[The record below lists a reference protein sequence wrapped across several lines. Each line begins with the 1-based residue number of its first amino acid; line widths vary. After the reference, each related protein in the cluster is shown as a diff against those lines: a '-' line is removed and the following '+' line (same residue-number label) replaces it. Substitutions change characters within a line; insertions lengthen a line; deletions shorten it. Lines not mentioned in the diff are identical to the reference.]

1 MTETNDASQPV
12 LEATDV
18 RKSFGK
24 LDVLKG
30 ISLTLMKG
38 ESVCIMGPS
47 GGGKSTFLRSINCLE
62 MIDTGTIRVCGEE
75 MGYRTTATGRRQLS
89 ERAIAVQRRQ
99 TGMVFQQFNLFF
111 TMTALDNVA
120 SGLVHVYGV
129 NREDA
134 REQAYEQL
142 KLVGIADKAESYPI
156 QLSGGQQQRVA
167 IARAIAVKP
176 KLMLFDEP
184 TSALDPEMVQE
195 VLDVIFNLRKAGM
208 TMILVTHE
216 VGFAKK
222 AADRVMLIADGVV
235 AEQASPQRFFENPQ
249 SERTQ
254 QFLSRVL
261 H

>member
-1 MTETNDASQPV
+1 MTDSNSQQTPI
-12 LEATDV
+12 LEAVDV

-30 ISLTLMKG
+30 VSLTLHKG

-62 MIDTGTIRVCGEE
+62 MIDAGTMRVCGQD
-75 MGYRTTATGRRQLS
+75 MGYRETANGRQRLS
-89 ERAIAVQRRQ
+89 EAVIARQRRK

-111 TMTALDNVA
+111 TMNALDNVA
-120 SGLVHVYGV
+120 SGLIHVYGV
-129 NREDA
+129 KKEQA
-134 REQAYEQL
+134 REQAFEQL
-142 KLVGIADKAESYPI
+142 KLVGIADKADAYPI

-167 IARAIAVKP
+167 IARALAVKP
-176 KLMLFDEP
+176 ELMLFDEP

-195 VLDVIFNLRKAGM
+195 VLDVIYDLRRGGM
-208 TMILVTHE
+208 TMVLVTHE

-222 AADRVMLIADGVV
+222 AADQVLLIADGVI
-235 AEQASPQRFFENPQ
+235 AEKASPEAFFGNPQ
-249 SERTQ
+249 SERTR

>member
-1 MTETNDASQPV
+1 MTEAGTMPV
-12 LEATDV
+12 LEAVDV

-24 LDVLKG
+24 LNVLKG
-30 ISLTLMKG
+30 VSVSLNKG
-38 ESVCIMGPS
+38 ESLCIMGPS

-62 MIDTGTIRVCGEE
+62 MIDSGTLKVCGEE
-75 MGYRTTATGRRQLS
+75 MGYRTIGDGRKRLR
-89 ERAIAVQRRQ
+89 EAAIARQRRK
-99 TGMVFQQFNLFF
+99 TGMVFQQFNLFL
-111 TMTALDNVA
+111 TMNALDNVA

-129 NREDA
+129 AREQA

-142 KLVGIADKAESYPI
+142 KLVGIADKADAYPI

-167 IARAIAVKP
+167 IARALAVKP
-176 KLMLFDEP
+176 ELMLFDEP

-195 VLDVIFNLRKAGM
+195 VLDVIYSLRNSGM
-208 TMILVTHE
+208 TMVIVTHE

-222 AADRVMLIADGVV
+222 AADEVLLIADGVV
-235 AEQASPQRFFENPQ
+235 AERAPPQDFFGNPQ

>member
-1 MTETNDASQPV
+1 MTALAAASTPI
-12 LEATDV
+12 LEAIDV

-30 ISLTLMKG
+30 ISVSLNKG
-38 ESVCIMGPS
+38 DSLCIMGPS

-62 MIDTGTIRVCGEE
+62 MIDSGVMKVCGEE
-75 MGYRTTATGRRQLS
+75 MGYRMAAGTRRRLG
-89 ERAIAVQRRQ
+89 EAAVARQRRK
-99 TGMVFQQFNLFF
+99 TGMVFQQFNLFL
-111 TMTALDNVA
+111 TMNALDNVA

-129 NREDA
+129 KKEQA

-142 KLVGIADKAESYPI
+142 KLVGIADKAKAYPI

-167 IARAIAVKP
+167 IARALAVKP
-176 KLMLFDEP
+176 ELMLFDEP

-195 VLDVIFNLRKAGM
+195 VLDVIYSLRDSGM
-208 TMILVTHE
+208 TMVIVTHE

-222 AADRVMLIADGVV
+222 AADEVLLIADGVV
-235 AEQASPQRFFENPQ
+235 AERTSPQNFFENPQ
-249 SERTQ
+249 SERTR

>member
-1 MTETNDASQPV
+1 MTQSPVATVPV
-12 LEATDV
+12 LEAIDV

-30 ISLTLMKG
+30 ISLTLQKG
-38 ESVCIMGPS
+38 ESMCIMGPS

-62 MIDTGTIRVCGEE
+62 MIDAGSIKVCGEE
-75 MGYRTTATGRRQLS
+75 MGYRTIGGTRKKLGEST
-89 ERAIAVQRRQ
+89 IAVQRRK

-111 TMTALDNVA
+111 TMNALDNVA

-129 NREDA
+129 DKAQA
-134 REQAYEQL
+134 RERAYEQL
-142 KLVGIADKAESYPI
+142 RLVGIADKADAYPI

-167 IARAIAVKP
+167 IARAIAVNP
-176 KLMLFDEP
+176 ELMLFDEP

-195 VLDVIFNLRKAGM
+195 VLDVIYNLREAGM

-222 AADRVMLIADGVV
+222 AADKVLLIADGVV
-235 AEQASPQRFFENPQ
+235 AEQASPKDFFENPQ
-249 SERTQ
+249 SERSR
-254 QFLSRVL
+254 QFLSKVL